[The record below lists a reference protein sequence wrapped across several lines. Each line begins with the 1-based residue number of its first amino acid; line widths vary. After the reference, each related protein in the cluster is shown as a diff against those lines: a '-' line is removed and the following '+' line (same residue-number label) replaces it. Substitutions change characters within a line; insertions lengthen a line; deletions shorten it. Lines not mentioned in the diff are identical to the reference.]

1 MLKIH
6 KNVAFMAHKW
16 SIYKLLEFICFLN
29 NFSNLY
35 LNVEISFR
43 GQIKKI
49 IEKKITFICSLML
62 NSFKIIVNLS

>member
-35 LNVEISFR
+35 LNVENSFR

-49 IEKKITFICSLML
+49 IEKKFHIYLQPNAQFI
-62 NSFKIIVNLS
+62 